1 MALLNDKNL
10 ERKISN
16 NNLVEFARE
25 EVNSHQASQLKKRER
40 LGGSE
45 SSNNHYG
52 PNSNYNTVPA
62 GIGYASKSSVSIK
75 IHEENNPDYE
85 RDHKPDLVR
94 KADSLAGTGSSS
106 HGSSRSPEKSKFTV
120 TPTLSNRERLIR
132 EVNQVK
138 GRIKRQFPELQGDHD
153 VLVIGAHDVGKSSLI
168 NSLWLSMTGE
178 TEERSPPVGKPY
190 NFAAVPIYRRKAT
203 YSATSGIRL
212 NGGSLQFWD
221 TRGFQKIHKL
231 SMLATLFRF
240 ILEGR
245 MPPSYFHQAL
255 MLEEAKVIKNCKR
268 IDISKAN
275 FYKAVVFIERERPTV
290 EMEMQTQK
298 LADALRLGLS
308 RSKFHAVKTIP
319 IIRVKNG
326 AEREVKSLAKSQ
338 TITSVSSCE
347 SLCDVGMPARQHNI
361 ESYTWSVNYTDYDLD
376 EIESDDP
383 QEKSNAPNVERIPV
397 KDAQKYYADHT
408 IRNNTCTGN
417 LNSSHMDISSLS
429 QEDEVEENDASTSIK
444 MKLGGDTSEDNDLDL
459 STGEPGQIECIQEE
473 SETDVRRE
481 NEQDKDCEDEEE
493 NEEED
498 EEEATDSGADTTENN
513 NDNQFLLKMNIK
525 PSNRFEF
532 SYRLGPAVEE
542 LSPEKHLSLLLFLNN
557 LLTIICHPE
566 SQESK
571 KWRFDKQML
580 NKNNLPREQQ
590 AIGCKSAFK
599 NMLMF
604 NNRRGRTGN

>member
-25 EVNSHQASQLKKRER
+25 ETVGNLPKRER
-40 LGGSE
+40 RGSE
-45 SSNNHYG
+45 STVRAGNLA
-52 PNSNYNTVPA
+52 PNYRTVPA
-62 GIGYASKSSVSIK
+62 GVSYGKSSSS
-75 IHEENNPDYE
+75 NN
-85 RDHKPDLVR
+85 RLTVGGH
-94 KADSLAGTGSSS
+94 GSSS
-106 HGSSRSPEKSKFTV
+106 SGSTNQSNFCKDTGRFTV
-120 TPTLSNRERLIR
+120 TPAMSDRERLIK

-138 GRIKRQFPELQGDHD
+138 GCIKRQFPELQGDHD

-203 YSATSGIRL
+203 YSAQSGIRL

-221 TRGFQKIHKL
+221 TRGFQKIHKV
-231 SMLATLFRF
+231 STLATLFRF

-255 MLEEAKVIKNCKR
+255 MLEESKVIKNCRR
-268 IDISKAN
+268 IDISRAN
-275 FYKAVVFIERERPTV
+275 IYKAVVFIERENPTF
-290 EMEMQTQK
+290 EMEVQTKK
-298 LADALRLGLS
+298 LADALRLGLA

-326 AEREVKSLAKSQ
+326 AEREVKSLAKSD
-338 TITSVSSCE
+338 TMTSVSSCE
-347 SLCDVGMPARQHNI
+347 SLSDLGMPTRQHNI

-376 EIESDDP
+376 EIDSDED
-383 QEKSNAPNVERIPV
+383 NRLTVERVPA
-397 KDAQKYYADHT
+397 KDARKYYADHQ
-408 IRNNTCTGN
+408 IRNG
-417 LNSSHMDISSLS
+417 LS
-429 QEDEVEENDASTSIK
+429 VNKYDTKTSRLDLRLGADDETEENEIDQDEI
-444 MKLGGDTSEDNDLDL
+444 DENVIDEEQENEDN
-459 STGEPGQIECIQEE
+459 
-473 SETDVRRE
+473 
-481 NEQDKDCEDEEE
+481 EDEE
-493 NEEED
+493 NEDNED
-498 EEEATDSGADTTENN
+498 EEEAGDSGNETSEGNT
-513 NDNQFLLKMNIK
+513 QYLLKMNIK

-566 SQESK
+566 SNESK
-571 KWRFDKQML
+571 KWRF
-580 NKNNLPREQQ
+580 NKDAVSNAYNININEKNSDQK
-590 AIGCKSAFK
+590 ITCTGAFK
-599 NMLMF
+599 NLLF
-604 NNRRGRTGN
+604 STNRRSRTGN